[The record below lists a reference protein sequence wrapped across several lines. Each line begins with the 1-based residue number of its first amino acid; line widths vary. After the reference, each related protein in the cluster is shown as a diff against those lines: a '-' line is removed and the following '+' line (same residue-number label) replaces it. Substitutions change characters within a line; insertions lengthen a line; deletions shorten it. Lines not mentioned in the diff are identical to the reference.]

1 MRRFEIV
8 DGNRR
13 RADSCATLVWDEDA
27 DTLSI
32 EIAEAASENDVPMLF
47 AAFIRKGQRIVDD
60 EWARRWVE
68 ERVTPTSRQNLG
80 QVLKANGLQ
89 HYDAMQLLIKAEG
102 RCAQDDFYIREA
114 AQTSIA
120 EASAQSTTAQIAQ
133 AFVQARK
140 NAGLSQMELAHRC
153 GMKQPAISRLESG
166 KANLTINVIDDVA
179 KALGKQP
186 AFELR

>member
-1 MRRFEIV
+1 MKRFEIV
-8 DGNRR
+8 DGSHR
-13 RADSCATLVWDEDA
+13 RAEPCATLIWDDDVDA
-27 DTLSI
+27 LSI
-32 EIAEAASENDVPMLF
+32 EIAENAGENDVPMLL
-47 AAFIRKGQRIVDD
+47 AAFIRKGQRVIDD

-89 HYDAMQLLIKAEG
+89 HYDAMQLLINAEG
-102 RCAQDDFYIREA
+102 RCSQDDFYIREEA
-114 AQTSIA
+114 PSSGAETPSQT
-120 EASAQSTTAQIAQ
+120 TTAQIAQ

-140 NAGLSQMELAHRC
+140 DAGLSQMELARRC

-186 AFELR
+186 IFELR